1 MAEMF
6 KYTSTIL
13 NNKAHSKTQVG
24 KPSPEAAKRSRTV
37 TRKPSNNVANTVID
51 LEAELEKQGG
61 LSFTTTPVFQQ
72 PKREFVLES
81 TLAGSTNPIRLIYST
96 DVPTL
101 AHLLEQVRRKHD
113 LGRRQEIFRICA
125 KIKGRYLNV
134 DLEEHRDWVHIAQVI
149 ADSGA
154 TPELIVWAT

>member
-1 MAEMF
+1 MAEMV

-13 NNKAHSKTQVG
+13 KNKAHPKTQVG
-24 KPSPEAAKRSRTV
+24 KPSPEAAKRSRAA
-37 TRKPSNNVANTVID
+37 TRKPTTYTVID
-51 LEAELEKQGG
+51 LEAELEK
-61 LSFTTTPVFQQ
+61 QQ

-81 TLAGSTNPIRLIYST
+81 TLAGSTGPIRLIYST

-101 AHLLEQVRRKHD
+101 THLLEQVRRKHD
-113 LGRRQEIFRICA
+113 LGRRQEVFRICA

-154 TPELIVWAT
+154 TPELIVWAI